1 MANPLTAG
9 VGKFFINNY
18 PFENSKLQKSM
29 PTTSVVIPTFNRER
43 FIKECVDSVMCQT
56 TQPDEIIVVDDGSV
70 DNTREILETIGFSDA
85 VNGETR
91 LRYIFQNNK
100 GVSSARNAGI
110 KASRSEYIAFLDSD
124 DHWEKNKLEKQ
135 MAGLRKE
142 SFSSRLS
149 HTDETWIRNGVK
161 VNARKKHAKSGG
173 DIFLKCLKLCC
184 ISPSSSLIHRSV
196 LDDFGYFDENLL
208 ACEDYYFWLRFCAY
222 EKVHY
227 LDETLVIKYGGH
239 EGQLSHT
246 YWGMDRFRIC
256 ALEKL
261 LLDQSLS
268 SFKRQ
273 ETLKEIIFRL
283 EILINGSL
291 KRNKGLFAHRMIY
304 KKSHWE
310 SLL

>member
-1 MANPLTAG
+1 MAHAARVIST
-9 VGKFFINNY
+9 I
-18 PFENSKLQKSM
+18 
-29 PTTSVVIPTFNRER
+29 PTTPATATTPTTGTFWSIFLRTFFGMTFFR
-43 FIKECVDSVMCQT
+43 
-56 TQPDEIIVVDDGSV
+56 DD
-70 DNTREILETIGFSDA
+70 I
-85 VNGETR
+85 
-91 LRYIFQNNK
+91 
-100 GVSSARNAGI
+100 
-110 KASRSEYIAFLDSD
+110 
-124 DHWEKNKLEKQ
+124 
-135 MAGLRKE
+135 
-142 SFSSRLS
+142 
-149 HTDETWIRNGVK
+149 
-161 VNARKKHAKSGG
+161 

-196 LDDFGYFDENLL
+196 FDDFGYFDENLL
-208 ACEDYYFWLRFCAY
+208 ACEDYDFWLRFCAY

-227 LDETLVIKYGGH
+227 LDETLLIKYGGH

-310 SLL
+310 PSKKTIKGFEPAGGCGTLKYCIAPIAIAKAIAILHQSGPTK